1 MFRYKKDFSLVN
13 SGVWIILAT
22 GLLAAG
28 DASAA
33 NLLTN
38 GSFES
43 GLAPWTFTLGSGVQ
57 GTQYQ
62 DGTTHDDGNWSEA
75 IQAWSPISAAPWG
88 ARLGQSGISLS
99 AGQVVTVSFAA
110 IATTT
115 RPLSTGIQQTSGAW
129 TWYHFQAF
137 SLTPY
142 WTTYTFSFTMPA
154 NDSNTSL
161 NFEMGNM
168 AGDVWIDNVS
178 VTAASGATPA
188 AVVAPS
194 LALGDSPNFNY
205 GNPLWDPDLTSLTQD
220 GNEINR
226 KFAFMLGFSAWA
238 SSGSYT
244 TFGATQ
250 PGMDALHNAGY
261 GIVLTWCAQDSEDS
275 STDPN
280 YNYAAIISGQHDTYI
295 SQWARSAAAWGH
307 VFYLRLFHEMNGT
320 WYPWGINVN
329 GNTPALAIQAWQ
341 HIYNI
346 FQSAGAT
353 NVKFLWCPN
362 AVTADY
368 LTDAFSTFYPG
379 DAYVSWLGMDGYNYG
394 VYGEQMWE
402 VPFSSFTQMFQYTYN
417 EMFSTASSTKPVM
430 VVETASA
437 AGAGATDKANWI
449 TQMQND
455 VPTLFPN
462 IQALA
467 YYDYWDS
474 DQPPDFWRFDAD
486 PFSLQAFTALAADSR
501 WQGALQ

>member
-1 MFRYKKDFSLVN
+1 MSRFHKN
-13 SGVWIILAT
+13 SIFVALGIRVILAT
-22 GLLAAG
+22 GLLVAG

-57 GTQYQ
+57 GVQYQ

-75 IQAWSPISAAPWG
+75 IQAWSPTSAVLWG
-88 ARLGQSGISLS
+88 ARLSQGGISLS
-99 AGQVVTVSFAA
+99 AGQLVTVSFAA
-110 IATTT
+110 MATTT
-115 RPLSTGIQQTSGAW
+115 RPLSAGIQQTSG
-129 TWYHFQAF
+129 TWSWYGLQAF

-142 WTTYTFSFTMPA
+142 WTNYTFSFTMPS

-178 VTAASGATPA
+178 VTVSGATA
-188 AVVAPS
+188 AAAAATS

-205 GNPLWDPDLTSLTQD
+205 GSPLWDTNLTSLTQD

-238 SSGSYT
+238 NGGSPVLFSS
-244 TFGATQ
+244 TQ
-250 PGMDALHNAGY
+250 PGMDALNNAGY
-261 GIVLTWCAQDSEDS
+261 GIVLTWCAQDSQGPAI
-275 STDPN
+275 DPR
-280 YNYAAIISGQHDTYI
+280 YNYASILSGQYDAYI
-295 SQWARSAAAWGH
+295 SQWAQSAAAWGH

-320 WYPWGINVN
+320 WYPWGIDIN

-341 HIYNI
+341 HVYNI

-379 DAYVSWLGMDGYNYG
+379 DAYVSWLGLDGYNWG
-394 VYGEQMWE
+394 LYGEQNWQ
-402 VPFSSFTQMFQYTYN
+402 VPWHTFTQAFQPTYN
-417 EMFSTASSTKPVM
+417 EMVSTVSSAKPIM
-430 VVETASA
+430 VAETASA
-437 AGAGATDKANWI
+437 PGAGLSDKANWI

-455 VPTLFPN
+455 VPALFPN
-462 IQALA
+462 IKAVA
-467 YYDYWDS
+467 YYNTPYVPGGVW
-474 DQPPDFWRFDAD
+474 PYDAD
-486 PFSLQAFTALAADSR
+486 PFSLNAFAALAADSR